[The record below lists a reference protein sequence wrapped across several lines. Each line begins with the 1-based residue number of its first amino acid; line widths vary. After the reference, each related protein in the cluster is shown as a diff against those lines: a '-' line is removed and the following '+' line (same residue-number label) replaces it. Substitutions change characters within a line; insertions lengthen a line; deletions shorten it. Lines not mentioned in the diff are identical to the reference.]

1 MTNLSD
7 ALQQEINRCIDVIAI
22 YRSLP
27 IGDIAASFIEQ
38 DVHRAIKA
46 LAEGDVERM
55 IVSLQILK
63 DVSL

>member
-7 ALQQEINRCIDVIAI
+7 ALQQEIKRCIDAIAI
-22 YRSLP
+22 YRSVP
-27 IGDIAASFIEQ
+27 MGGIAASFIEQ

-55 IVSLQILK
+55 IVSLQLLK